1 MLTLALSQLRDQ
13 PRRYVSVL
21 LAIVIGV
28 TFLASALLVGSSSTA
43 SLRNSLGAT
52 YSRADLVIAPTA
64 NGTFGTGGYDTMVG
78 LADAAG
84 TSAEPGPLQDV
95 EGVAYAYP
103 HAAAT
108 VGLLRPTSM
117 EGEGTWSNRSDLAI
131 VSTMPQDTSLVP
143 ERLLAGEFPEPGS
156 TTEITVD
163 AQTASDFG
171 LEVGSTTRLI
181 TSTEAGDEGREVTV
195 TGLTERSQDLTAVM
209 AIQIRSSE
217 ELADTM
223 RSGAVATARAA
234 ADAAGDAA
242 AEAGEAAS
250 TADAAAGAGDPRAE
264 EAGDEARAAQE
275 KAEEQAAASKDLVDK
290 LSVRQATHVLLRLE
304 PGADPEVVAP
314 RVQALL
320 QETGA
325 EATVASPD
333 EQSQRQVAAMAGS
346 NVFLWVLLSFAAI
359 ALLVTALVIA
369 NTFSVLVAQRSRD
382 LALQRALGASR
393 RQVRGS
399 VLTEAVVVG
408 LIGSLLGLAGGIGVV
423 SLLVAWGA
431 SLDGFGFLTF
441 EVNARDLVLS
451 AGLGVLLT
459 VVASMAASV
468 AATRVS
474 PLEAMRPRQDAAL
487 GNRAGVVRLVIGALL
502 LLAGL
507 AGLVWGARDGD
518 LAIAVAGGALSF
530 VGILA
535 LTVLVVPAVV
545 FLVGLAARLFGVP
558 GRMARLNALRNPGR
572 TAATASAL
580 LIGTTLVAM
589 MLTGGRTA
597 QVQMDSIFSA
607 EYPVDLNVSLDAGA
621 SGLQSFPGAAGAGQT
636 PEEGPAAS
644 VAAGTT
650 EGQGDQASD
659 YLDAGAAATARDAVA
674 GVDGVEAAALLM
686 HVGTA
691 GAGDDAS
698 TAYAADPAELRSIVS
713 ALPASQPADR
723 LGQPGTV
730 LVPASVTAD
739 TLVVQGPEG
748 SDEFEVV
755 HSAASNI
762 APVITLDDA
771 RALGWEPGAEATAPS
786 LLWLRAS
793 DGQTLETL
801 QDLNADVAQ
810 ATGVNQDKVGGTLA
824 ERLLFSVIVEA
835 MLLIVTALLMVSVLI
850 AVIGVANTLSL
861 STIERTRE
869 NSLMRALGL
878 TRRGLRGM
886 LALEAVLISGV
897 AALIGCALGT
907 FYGGMGSHTVFGPI
921 AAEYGR
927 EIVWPTVPWDQL
939 AYIVVV
945 AVAAGLLASVAPS
958 RRAARLAPVQGLA
971 MA

>member
-1 MLTLALSQLRDQ
+1 MLKLALSQLRDQ

-64 NGTFGTGGYDTMVG
+64 GGPLSTRGYDAMVG

-84 TSAEPGPLQDV
+84 TTAEPGPLQDV

-103 HAAAT
+103 HVAAT
-108 VGLLRPTSM
+108 VGLLRPESM
-117 EGEGTWSNRSDLAI
+117 EGEGTWSDQSDFAI
-131 VSTMPQDTSLVP
+131 VSTMPQDPSLVP

-163 AQTASDFG
+163 AQTASHFG
-171 LEVGSTTRLI
+171 LEVGSATRLV

-195 TGLTERSQDLTAVM
+195 TGLTERSQDLASVM
-209 AIQIRSSE
+209 AIQIRASE
-217 ELADTM
+217 ELAETM

-242 AEAGEAAS
+242 AEAGKAAS

-264 EAGDEARAAQE
+264 EAGEEARAAQDE
-275 KAEEQAAASKDLVDK
+275 AEEQAAASNDLVEK
-290 LSVRQATHVLLRLE
+290 LSVRQATHVLVRLE
-304 PGADPEVVAP
+304 PGADPELVASHI
-314 RVQALL
+314 QALL
-320 QETGA
+320 QESGV
-325 EATVASPD
+325 EATVADPD
-333 EQSQRQVAAMAGS
+333 EQSQGQVAAMAGS
-346 NVFLWVLLSFAAI
+346 NVFLWVLMAFAAI

-399 VLTEAVVVG
+399 VLAEAVLVG
-408 LIGSLLGLAGGIGVV
+408 LAGSLLGIAGGMGSVY
-423 SLLVAWGA
+423 LLVTWGA

-441 EVNARDLVLS
+441 EAAPRDLIVS
-451 AGLGVLLT
+451 VAVGVLLT
-459 VVASMAASV
+459 VLASSSAAV

-474 PLEAMRPRQDAAL
+474 PLEAMRPRQDAAV
-487 GNRAGVVRLVIGALL
+487 GNRAGVVRLVVGALL

-507 AGLVWGARDGD
+507 AALFWGARDGD
-518 LAIAVAGGALSF
+518 LAVAVAGGALSF

-535 LTVLVVPAVV
+535 LTVLVVPALV
-545 FLVGLAARLFGVP
+545 FVVGLAARLFGVP
-558 GRMARLNALRNPGR
+558 GRMAQLNARRNPGR

-597 QVQMDSIFSA
+597 QVQMDAIFSA
-607 EYPVDLNVSLDAGA
+607 EYPVDVNVSLDAGA
-621 SGLQSFPGAAGAGQT
+621 SGLQSFPGAAEGGEDPEGGAGT
-636 PEEGPAAS
+636 PAPAG
-644 VAAGTT
+644 AGTS
-650 EGQGDQASD
+650 EGNKASG
-659 YLDAGAAATARDAVA
+659 YLDAGAAATARDAA
-674 GVDGVEAAALLM
+674 ADVDGIEAAALLSY
-686 HVGTA
+686 VGTA
-691 GAGDDAS
+691 GTGDDAS
-698 TAYAADPAELRSIVS
+698 TAYAADPTELRSIVS
-713 ALPASQPADR
+713 ALPADQPADR
-723 LGQPGTV
+723 LGRPGTV

-739 TLVVQGPEG
+739 TLVVKGPQG
-748 SDEFEVV
+748 SAEFEVV
-755 HSAASNI
+755 HSSASNI
-762 APVITLDDA
+762 SPVITLDDA
-771 RALGWEPGAEATAPS
+771 RALGWDAEAEATAPS
-786 LLWLRAS
+786 MLWLKAS
-793 DGQTLETL
+793 GDQTLETL
-801 QDLNADVAQ
+801 QALNTEVAR
-810 ATGVNQDKVGGTLA
+810 ATGVSQDKVGGTLA
-824 ERLLFSVIVEA
+824 ERLLFSVIVDA
-835 MLLIVTALLMVSVLI
+835 MLMIVTALLMVSVLI

-878 TRRGLRGM
+878 TRGGLRGM

-921 AAEYGR
+921 AARYGQ
-927 EIVWPTVPWDQL
+927 EIVWPTVPWAEL
-939 AYIVVV
+939 ALIVLVSVV
-945 AVAAGLLASVAPS
+945 AGLLASVAPS
-958 RRAARLAPVQGLA
+958 RRAARLSPVQGLA